1 MTGGPG
7 DSTGTSPY
15 VVTLE
20 ASLAGD
26 EGRTLSSVSSLV
38 KSGGSPSATVNTV
51 ATGGGMEVCNAHLD
65 VCDFGKANVKAPG
78 DNGLLAAVAVAP
90 AGAPNEGDVLH
101 VSPSARR
108 IEEFTGNGH
117 FVRTFGYNVNATEP
131 GTGFEVCSAVSGHIC
146 QNGTNGS
153 NLGQFGGGIGD
164 VAEDSTG
171 AIYVSEGPSANRRV
185 QVFTPAG
192 GESLTPS
199 LFGTSEKQAVTVKA
213 TGGQFKLGFGVQE
226 GGTAGTGTLTRG
238 SKNITN
244 VFTTKGTFYVGQ
256 PCNTVL
262 AIRLARRRRVHN
274 RVGVNTL
281 TVSVAP
287 GATKTNMPLQS
298 ELPYFTSDIAANAP
312 ASGPGSVEEALN
324 ALPSVNSGGGSV
336 SVSGGPGDAERDGSL
351 RSQLQRWALGE
362 EGAPVDE
369 VCARNESA
377 QRWIRPGGK
386 RSHYFDDCTG
396 RPERNGEKTTVRL
409 ESR

>member
-1 MTGGPG
+1 MQSQDTTESIPYDATAETVETELNELSTIGGVGGRVSVTGGPG

-108 IEEFTGNGH
+108 IEEFTGNGQLREDVWVERQCH
-117 FVRTFGYNVNATEP
+117 RTRYRVRGVQRRFGPYLPKRDERQQP
-131 GTGFEVCSAVSGHIC
+131 
-146 QNGTNGS
+146 
-153 NLGQFGGGIGD
+153 
-164 VAEDSTG
+164 EDTLAAASVMSRRIQPVPSTSPR
-171 AIYVSEGPSANRRV
+171 VRSANRRV

-226 GGTAGTGTLTRG
+226 GGTAGTRH
-238 SKNITN
+238 SD
-244 VFTTKGTFYVGQ
+244 
-256 PCNTVL
+256 P
-262 AIRLARRRRVHN
+262 R
-274 RVGVNTL
+274 
-281 TVSVAP
+281 
-287 GATKTNMPLQS
+287 LQS
-298 ELPYFTSDIAANAP
+298 HHQRLHDQRQILRRAADAQQRSWPY
-312 ASGPGSVEEALN
+312 
-324 ALPSVNSGGGSV
+324 
-336 SVSGGPGDAERDGSL
+336 
-351 RSQLQRWALGE
+351 
-362 EGAPVDE
+362 
-369 VCARNESA
+369 
-377 QRWIRPGGK
+377 
-386 RSHYFDDCTG
+386 
-396 RPERNGEKTTVRL
+396 RL
-409 ESR
+409 V